1 MDPLGGGAAG
11 GGAPARG
18 CRGAHGAGLAGAR
31 RRVIVDALYRMGQL
45 RKKGD
50 MEGARQQ
57 MMEVL
62 AVERVPHY
70 REIAEGQLEELD
82 ALP

>member
-1 MDPLGGGAAG
+1 
-11 GGAPARG
+11 
-18 CRGAHGAGLAGAR
+18 
-31 RRVIVDALYRMGQL
+31 
-45 RKKGD
+45 